1 MRERIHFY
9 LTDKDSKIA
18 RGIDIFIY
26 TIIFITVIDH
36 ALQTMDSMAAYHT
49 YLESWEVI
57 PIVIFSIE
65 YLLRIYSAPN
75 RVKFIFSFW
84 DWLISL
90 L

>member
-36 ALQTMDSMAAYHT
+36 ALQTMDSMAAYHI

>member
-1 MRERIHFY
+1 MREKIHFY

-36 ALQTMDSMAAYHT
+36 ALQTMDSMAVYHT

-65 YLLRIYSAPN
+65 FFLRIYSAPN

-84 DWLISL
+84 GLVIL
-90 L
+90 LL